1 MQIIEDHQQQPSPPP
16 PKAGRN
22 NRNTVQNEGNEMLQ
36 RVKKQDVKPDSW
48 VRPEPLDYCLTLW
61 KEWMGKGGHRS
72 VGSLVMG
79 GLAGDADG
87 HGGDLHE
94 AQHTHDMQIGAA
106 TDAMIDSLPRV
117 HIWAIYASCR
127 ISTAWRFPHLD
138 LAIAAVAARDEL
150 VLKLK
155 KNECTRNLF

>member
-1 MQIIEDHQQQPSPPP
+1 
-16 PKAGRN
+16 
-22 NRNTVQNEGNEMLQ
+22 MLQ

-48 VRPEPLDYCLTLW
+48 VRPEPLDYCLMLW

-94 AQHTHDMQIGAA
+94 AQHRQDMEIGAA
-106 TDAMIDSLPRV
+106 TNAMIDSLDRIHV
-117 HIWAIYASCR
+117 WAIYASCG
-127 ISTAWRFPHLD
+127 ISTSWRYPNAD
-138 LAIAAVAARDEL
+138 LAIAASDARSSLEI
-150 VLKLK
+150 KLRA
-155 KNECTRNLF
+155 NGCTSNLY